1 MKNILWALFGFF
13 ALAIGAYPGIYFV
26 VDRKFGLLSSKSPEL
41 LDNLAWNIGFYTH
54 IIAGGIALLI
64 GWTQFSPRLRNRFL
78 NTHRNVGKIYIATAL
93 LSGLAGFFIGF
104 FATGG
109 PIAAAGFVSLALV
122 WLYTTFQ
129 AYRHIRHGRIA
140 AHEQMMLYSYAACF
154 AAVTLRIWL
163 PLLSMAMQDFV
174 SAYRVVAWLCW
185 VPNLLFIRLFYAKG

>member
-1 MKNILWALFGFF
+1 MKNTLWVLFGFF
-13 ALAIGAYPGIYFV
+13 ALAIGAYPSIYFL
-26 VDRKFGLLSSKSPEL
+26 VDREFGLLNTKSPEL

-54 IIAGGIALLI
+54 IIAGGIALLL

-78 NTHRNVGKIYIATAL
+78 NAHRNIGKIYVITAL
-93 LSGLAGFFIGF
+93 LSGLAGLSIGF

-109 PIAAAGFVSLALV
+109 PIAAAGFISLALV
-122 WLYTTFQ
+122 WLYTTWQ
-129 AYRHIRHGRIA
+129 AFRHIRQGRVA

>member
-26 VDRKFGLLSSKSPEL
+26 QDPRFGLLSSKSPEL
-41 LDNLAWNIGFYTH
+41 LDNLAWSIGFYTH
-54 IIAGGIALLI
+54 IIAGGIALLL

-78 NTHRNVGKIYIATAL
+78 DAHRNIGKIYVLAAL
-93 LSGLAGFFIGF
+93 ISGLAGLYIGF

-122 WLYTTFQ
+122 WLYTTWQ
-129 AYRHIRHGRIA
+129 AYRYIRQGQVL
-140 AHEQMMLYSYAACF
+140 AHEQMMLYSYATCF

-163 PLLSMAMQDFV
+163 PILAMAFQDFIP
-174 SAYRVVAWLCW
+174 AYRVVAWLCW